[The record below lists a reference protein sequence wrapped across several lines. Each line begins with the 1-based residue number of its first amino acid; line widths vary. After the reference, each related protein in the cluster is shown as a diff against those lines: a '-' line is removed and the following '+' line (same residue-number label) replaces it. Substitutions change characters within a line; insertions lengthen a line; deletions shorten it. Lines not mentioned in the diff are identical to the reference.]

1 MRSKVHYLRREYYAT
16 ENMIASLLQAF
27 SFFPFC
33 QEQVTFQNTLR
44 MLGTVAM
51 LLIMGSYEKFN
62 QLNEQAATRAQT
74 CTIMTRG

>member
-1 MRSKVHYLRREYYAT
+1 MRSKVHYLRRGYYAT
-16 ENMIASLLQAF
+16 ENIIASLLQAF

-33 QEQVTFQNTLR
+33 PEQVTFQNTLR

-62 QLNEQAATRAQT
+62 RLKQVATRAQT